1 MWHASSCAPYHA
13 EHALPLFESIAGH
26 GVSRRALR
34 TALLTPAPASRQ
46 SRVSSVP
53 AFPCHS
59 AVRCTKSI
67 SPISPTCCA
76 TGLRAR
82 SMRPASC
89 RCMGC
94 EEVWGAPLVLS
105 GCGGVYEPVVYA
117 TSFPPSHTNSDYA
130 RRTAPL
136 ARGGHLAARPEAPW
150 KLSVGTRPPPS
161 HRRVPAGAHALAW
174 PTRFLRPLQGLPL

>member
-1 MWHASSCAPYHA
+1 MWHATSCAPDHA
-13 EHALPLFESIAGH
+13 EHALPLFESIADH

-53 AFPCHS
+53 VLPCHS
-59 AVRCTKSI
+59 AVRCAKSI

-105 GCGGVYEPVVYA
+105 GCGGVYESGMNVVSA
-117 TSFPPSHTNSDYA
+117 PSFPPVTLILILLA
-130 RRTAPL
+130 GRRCLSRVAIW
-136 ARGGHLAARPEAPW
+136 GQGW
-150 KLSVGTRPPPS
+150 KLPGSCPKGHDRL
-161 HRRVPAGAHALAW
+161 RLAGGCQRGRTPW
-174 PTRFLRPLQGLPL
+174 PG